1 MACTCSCFASVLL
14 VSLESRIL
22 EPMAPKKALGK
33 AKAKSVKNKFAKKA
47 LGKAKDK
54 KALEKAKDK
63 KALEKAKAQKPK
75 ALGKALGKAMKAM
88 KSMQIKAKDLEKLGS
103 MTLDQKIK
111 KALEEG
117 ETQEESAEILKKSMA
132 KLEHSK
138 VWAKHKA
145 ALEKAPAKE
154 QEHDKLSKKDKGL
167 AASQWLLEKEGKK
180 YMSALKKVKAEE
192 TVTRRDKWETEL
204 QMLQKFSQEELE
216 RHLASGRII
225 WREDPRTPYTYEYK
239 DLADYEKVVKGK
251 RGKEWSSGVE
261 FDPEEE
267 DLEKFLQLYNTEAVS
282 GQLEAG
288 GGTGLGKG
296 QPSSLGKGQPS
307 SLGKGRG
314 KRSKRDLP
322 ALTNGEPE
330 KEEEDDEEE
339 TALEKAMKAART
351 ARNMLTATKED
362 LELALEKA
370 QQDLE
375 QECPEGSPGTWH

>member
-1 MACTCSCFASVLL
+1 
-14 VSLESRIL
+14 
-22 EPMAPKKALGK
+22 
-33 AKAKSVKNKFAKKA
+33 
-47 LGKAKDK
+47 
-54 KALEKAKDK
+54 
-63 KALEKAKAQKPK
+63 
-75 ALGKALGKAMKAM
+75 
-88 KSMQIKAKDLEKLGS
+88 
-103 MTLDQKIK
+103 MT
-111 KALEEG
+111 
-117 ETQEESAEILKKSMA
+117 

-154 QEHDKLSKKDKGL
+154 QKEHEKLSKRDKGL

-204 QMLQKFSQEELE
+204 QMLQKFSQQELE
-216 RHLASGRII
+216 RHLASGRVI
-225 WREDPRTPYTYEYK
+225 WREDPRTPNTYEYK

-251 RGKEWSSGVE
+251 RGKEWTSGVE

-267 DLEKFLQLYNTEAVS
+267 DLEKFLKLYNTEAVS

-288 GGTGLGKG
+288 DGTGLGKG
-296 QPSSLGKGQPS
+296 QPSSLGKGRGKK
-307 SLGKGRG
+307 GKGA
-314 KRSKRDLP
+314 LL

-330 KEEEDDEEE
+330 KEGEEDEEEE

-370 QQDLE
+370 SKTLSKSAQKAAQAHGTELGKALE
-375 QECPEGSPGTWH
+375 KVKAILSGKAKGQTAEGIKDVLAKVANTIKAAKDEVKELKHLANRAVSVAGSKKSKV